1 MPDNPYKSRDSAKL
15 IGPINIASAH
25 PITPHATNKLK
36 TRGGEEYIPR
46 ALVCE
51 TAGLLTCKVPDGGTI
66 TTYPLIAGTNP
77 VGGMTIITAFT
88 GTNLWGISE

>member
-1 MPDNPYKSRDSAKL
+1 MLDNPFKNRDSFKL
-15 IGPINIASAH
+15 SGPIDIDRAH

-36 TRGGEEYIPR
+36 TAKGIEYIPR

-51 TAGLLTCKVPDGGTI
+51 TAGLLTCKTPDGSTI
-66 TTYPLIAGTNP
+66 TTFPLVAGYNP

-88 GTNLWGISE
+88 GTNLWGISQ